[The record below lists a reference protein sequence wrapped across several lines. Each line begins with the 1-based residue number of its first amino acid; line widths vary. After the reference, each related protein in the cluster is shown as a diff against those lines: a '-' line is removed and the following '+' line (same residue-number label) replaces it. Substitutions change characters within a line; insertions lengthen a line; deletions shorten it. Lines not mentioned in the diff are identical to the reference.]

1 MKNSFILVLNSGSS
15 SVKYALF
22 NLNKLKLVT
31 KGLEENIG
39 LPTGVKNHCEALE
52 KIFNL
57 LIKEKH
63 LTVLR
68 DIQAVGHRVVH
79 GGEYFRKPVIITP
92 DVLQKIKDLSLMA
105 PLHNPPNILGIETC
119 QKLLPWAKN
128 IAVFDTEFYSVLPRE
143 AYIYALPYEFYE
155 QHQIRRY
162 GFHGISHKY
171 ISQEAHK
178 VLKKESGVKVHR
190 IITCH
195 LGAGSSIT
203 AILDGKPIDT
213 SMGFTPLEGVV
224 MTTRSGNI
232 DPFIPLYLI
241 NNLGYSAPEVDEI
254 LNKKSGYFGLCG
266 LKDFRDILKQETDKS
281 KLCYQVYL
289 RSVVKYIG
297 SYIALLGGIDVIVF
311 AGGIGEGSAKFR
323 KEVMDNFKFLGVK
336 IDERKNKQQ
345 AIIISTA
352 NSKIKVLNI
361 PTNEELMIAKEVLT
375 ILKNN

>member
-22 NLNKLKLVT
+22 SLNKLKLIT

-39 LPTGVKNHCEALE
+39 LPTGPKNHYEALE

-57 LIKEKH
+57 LIKEGYVVTLKE
-63 LTVLR
+63 
-68 DIQAVGHRVVH
+68 IQLVGHRVVH
-79 GGEYFRKPVIITP
+79 GGEYFRKSVIITSE
-92 DVLQKIKDLSLMA
+92 VLEKIKELSLMA
-105 PLHNPPNILGIETC
+105 PLHNPPNVLGIETC
-119 QKLLPWAKN
+119 QKLLPWASN
-128 IAVFDTEFYSVLPRE
+128 IAVFDTEFYSSLPRE
-143 AYIYALPYEFYE
+143 SYIYALPYEFYE
-155 QHQIRRY
+155 QHKIRRY

-171 ISQEAHK
+171 ISQEAQRI
-178 VLKKESGVKVHR
+178 LKTESGVKVR
-190 IITCH
+190 KMITCH
-195 LGAGSSIT
+195 LGAGSSVT
-203 AILDGKPIDT
+203 ALLDGKPIDT

-241 NNLGYSAPEVDEI
+241 NNLGYSPQEVDEI

-281 KLCYQVYL
+281 KLCYQIYL

-297 SYIALLGGIDVIVF
+297 SYVALLGGVEAIVF

-323 KEVMDNFKFLGVK
+323 KEVMVNFKFLGVK
-336 IDERKNKQQ
+336 IDEKKNKQQ
-345 AIIISTA
+345 ATIISA
-352 NSKIKVLNI
+352 AKSKIKVLNI
-361 PTNEELMIAKEVLT
+361 PTNEELMIAREA
-375 ILKNN
+375 LKVIK